1 MLEAWPLLAVMCLA
15 AAAAAGDGGCSAVVI
30 ADPSSL
36 PLLGLLIRLAGPGI
50 GGAVKELWKKKA

>member
-1 MLEAWPLLAVMCLA
+1 MCLA